1 MTQYWS
7 NFCFI
12 DICNRTSPRAWRVHE
27 DKFAMSE
34 SVFERVGE
42 RGEAAMSESGFGR
55 VGERGEAAMSESGF
69 GESAS
74 GARPRLGEVIFAMTL
89 ID

>member
-34 SVFERVGE
+34 SVFEP
-42 RGEAAMSESGFGR
+42 